1 MSVGELRPEEVGEPC
16 LIAAADLARLL
27 NVSTRTLWRLRSA
40 GQVPQ
45 PIRLGG
51 VVRWR
56 LEEIRKWVAAGCPA
70 EQARENGSRR
80 K

>member
-1 MSVGELRPEEVGEPC
+1 MVLCELEAGDAGEPC

-40 GQVPQ
+40 GQLPQ
-45 PIRLGG
+45 PVRLGG

-56 LEEIRKWVAAGCPA
+56 LEEIRQWIGAGCPKLS
-70 EQARENGSRR
+70 GS
-80 K
+80 